1 MKRKQ
6 VWIGRWLMAV
16 AALHTVVG
24 VVMGAPILV
33 DIAQRGVFNTVT
45 DERPL
50 VGMVTWFLL
59 FGALLAL
66 LGMAIDSLERSAQF
80 PGARA
85 LGIGTTLMTLVGVIL
100 MPVSGFW
107 LAFPPAIALMRI
119 EKTQ

>member
-1 MKRKQ
+1 MKSRK

-24 VVMGAPILV
+24 LVMGEPVLV

-45 DERPL
+45 DDRPL

-59 FGALLAL
+59 CGGLLAL

-85 LGIGTTLMTLVGVIL
+85 LGIGMTLMTFVGVIL

-107 LAFPPAIALMRI
+107 LVFPPAIALMRI
-119 EKTQ
+119 KTTK